1 MLVRDSSPRAHS
13 PASCARVRKPFGILT
28 KKLVLDRDSLLA
40 YSLKMMLERDS
51 LLAYSPAIRAFELNM
66 WAWDGRPLSWPYPT
80 FIELI
85 RRGRFDRSHHWTYK
99 TDTAWAISI
108 AATITYK
115 INKNSSM
122 NYVVWNAVSDMATN
136 ADADISI
143 CLTCQS
149 LGQFICHVLTMAIDL
164 RGDEQTIR
172 LNIEEYTGVNNSTL
186 YM

>member
-1 MLVRDSSPRAHS
+1 
-13 PASCARVRKPFGILT
+13 
-28 KKLVLDRDSLLA
+28 
-40 YSLKMMLERDS
+40 MMLERDS

-172 LNIEEYTGVNNSTL
+172 LNIEKYTKWTTLVVAIITEWSCEMMAWCQCSGSGTYIGWTTLVVAILTCTVNR
-186 YM
+186 

>member
-1 MLVRDSSPRAHS
+1 
-13 PASCARVRKPFGILT
+13 
-28 KKLVLDRDSLLA
+28 
-40 YSLKMMLERDS
+40 
-51 LLAYSPAIRAFELNM
+51 
-66 WAWDGRPLSWPYPT
+66 
-80 FIELI
+80 
-85 RRGRFDRSHHWTYK
+85 
-99 TDTAWAISI
+99 
-108 AATITYK
+108 
-115 INKNSSM
+115 M

-172 LNIEEYTGVNNSTL
+172 LNIEEYTL